1 LKLSDY
7 FDDLT
12 KTLKLSDDEKSQIES
27 YYYNDGSMVQNILNN
42 DSLSPFQQAQQV
54 AAIRD
59 TRNAKIETLLQD
71 DARKREFEALE
82 ARYRVALTELA
93 ANGGWVSAPPAPAP
107 APAPAAAAIPAPA
120 PAK

>member
-1 LKLSDY
+1 MKLSDY